1 MKKLDEEVD
10 FDEEQLKISKLKM
23 NVCEERQIYV
33 FAITRRRK
41 FT

>member
-23 NVCEERQIYV
+23 NDL
-33 FAITRRRK
+33 
-41 FT
+41 